1 MDAAR
6 QLIDTLVG
14 QGVLGQK
21 TAATQLIETH
31 TAWII
36 LTGEFAW
43 KIKKPVN
50 FGFLDYS
57 TLEKRHFY
65 CDEELRLNR
74 RFAPHIYLDVVAIT
88 GTVESPRP
96 GGDGPVLEYAVRMRQ
111 FPAGGLLS
119 ELAER
124 RQLEIRHIDQLVERV
139 ADFHRNT
146 AIAPEEAP
154 FGEAKRIHHW
164 VSENFQHIRPLL
176 SVADEIEQLE
186 RTRQWAE
193 TEHKRLVPL
202 MLRRKQRGAIRE
214 CHGDLHLR
222 NITLIDDQVTL
233 FDCIEFNPELR
244 WIDVI
249 SEVAFLVMDLEDRGY
264 PNYAFHFLNGYL
276 QQSGDYEGLG
286 VLRYYLVYR
295 ALVRAKVA
303 MLRKQQ
309 AGVEQ
314 EVVQAAHDEYLQYM
328 QLAQQSIRRGQ
339 PALLITYGVSGT
351 GKSTIARRLCEATGM
366 VQLRSD
372 TERKRMAGLAATE
385 RSASGTGK
393 GLYTAE
399 QTAKTYHR
407 LSELATLVL
416 KAGNAV
422 IVDATFL
429 QRQYR
434 DQFRALADQ
443 NRVAFVILE
452 CQAADVEIE
461 HRIKTREARGGDP
474 SEATL
479 EVLQAQRA
487 AGQALATEEIPYSIA
502 VNSSIRDIGHILGEL
517 KERLNA
523 AGTDRPME
531 GYF

>member
-1 MDAAR
+1 MDTAR

-14 QGVLGQK
+14 QDVLGQK

-74 RFAPHIYLDVVAIT
+74 RFAPQIYLDVVAIT
-88 GTVESPRP
+88 GTAECPRP

-119 ELAER
+119 ELAEQ

-146 AIAPEEAP
+146 AIAPADAP

-309 AGVEQ
+309 AGAEQ
-314 EVVQAAHDEYLQYM
+314 EVVQAAHAEYLQYM

-351 GKSTIARRLCEATGM
+351 GKSTVARQLCEATGM

-399 QTAKTYHR
+399 QTVKTYQR
-407 LSELATLVL
+407 LAELATLVL
-416 KAGNAV
+416 KAGYAV

-434 DQFRALADQ
+434 DLFRALADQ
-443 NRVAFVILE
+443 NRVPFVILE
-452 CQAADVEIE
+452 CQAADAEIE
-461 HRIKTREARGGDP
+461 RRIKVREAWGGDP

-487 AGQALATEEIPYSIA
+487 AGQALAKEEIPYSVG
-502 VNSSIRDIGHILGEL
+502 VNSGIGDIGPILGEL
-517 KERLNA
+517 KEKLNA